1 MRGTSATGLIIGK
14 NNLYME
20 QHIQQKTKSISRIK
34 QCTEVNMKDLLT
46 SHHEMAHIQ
55 YYLQYSHQ
63 PYLYRDGANPG
74 NNKTLVQK

>member
-1 MRGTSATGLIIGK
+1 
-14 NNLYME
+14 
-20 QHIQQKTKSISRIK
+20 
-34 QCTEVNMKDLLT
+34 MKDLLT

-74 NNKTLVQK
+74 KQNVLVKRNKYLYHPYQVEYLDSTVIKIVK